1 MGNYMSILRECILL
15 VTLASIFAIF
25 WVTVLKVIRR
35 AAFYRGKMAVLIS
48 GALSIL
54 FLVALSEFLVGPGG
68 ADHTIGPDSSVKTAS
83 HSLLPGVALGVSA
96 AVLLSQVL
104 LLDSRT
110 SPDERSESLA
120 KKSER
125 SVVKPKSP
133 GRPKKKE
140 TSRPPAPQKPGGKR
154 KNEAKTSTRAEEPET
169 T

>member
-68 ADHTIGPDSSVKTAS
+68 ADHTIGPDTSVKTAS

-96 AVLLSQVL
+96 GVLLSQVL
-104 LLDSRT
+104 LLASRT
-110 SPDERSESLA
+110 SPDERPESLVR
-120 KKSER
+120 KSER
-125 SVVKPKSP
+125 SVVKPKLP
-133 GRPKKKE
+133 GRPKKQPE
-140 TSRPPAPQKPGGKR
+140 SPPTPQKPGGKR
-154 KNEAKTSTRAEEPET
+154 KNEAKVSPVEVGAT